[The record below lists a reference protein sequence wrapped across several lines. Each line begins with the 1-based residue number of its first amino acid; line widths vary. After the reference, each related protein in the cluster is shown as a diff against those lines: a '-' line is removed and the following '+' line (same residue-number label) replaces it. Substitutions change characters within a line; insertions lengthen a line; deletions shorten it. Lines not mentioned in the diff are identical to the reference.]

1 MATTINADT
10 SDGLKL
16 TADTSGEIE
25 LQSSGST
32 KVTMDTSGN
41 LGIGTSSPTN
51 KLSISGN
58 ESQRIDIANTSLT
71 DAGEIVSFQWDNNAD
86 FTIQGRDSAGG
97 FKANWY
103 RITSTATDGLADEHI
118 WYTGSSTERMRID
131 SSANLLFNS
140 GYGSVATA
148 YGCRAWV
155 NFNGTGTAAIRGSG
169 NVSSITDNG
178 TGDYTVNFATA
189 MPDAN
194 YSPVVTLY
202 SDKTGAG
209 IFGLIGGINA
219 LATGSFQI
227 DTIASAS
234 SFAYFDTLIVSVAVF
249 R

>member
-131 SSANLLFNS
+131 SSGNLLFNS

-155 NFNGTGTAAIRGSG
+155 NFNGSVAAASMIRGSG
-169 NVSSITDNG
+169 NVSSMTDTG
-178 TGDYTVNFATA
+178 TGNYRVNYATVMSDSNYAAVAGTSNDSTIRLDSYATSQIRVVANAATA
-189 MPDAN
+189 
-194 YSPVVTLY
+194 
-202 SDKTGAG
+202 
-209 IFGLIGGINA
+209 NA
-219 LATGSFQI
+219 LI
-227 DTIASAS
+227 I
-234 SFAYFDTLIVSVAVF
+234 SVAIF

>member
-25 LQSSGST
+25 FQSVGVTKAGVNATGLTGDGSQLTALPAPDALSTASGSAP
-32 KVTMDTSGN
+32 SY
-41 LGIGTSSPTN
+41 
-51 KLSISGN
+51 
-58 ESQRIDIANTSLT
+58 
-71 DAGEIVSFQWDNNAD
+71 
-86 FTIQGRDSAGG
+86 SA
-97 FKANWY
+97 
-103 RITSTATDGLADEHI
+103 
-118 WYTGSSTERMRID
+118 
-131 SSANLLFNS
+131 
-140 GYGSVATA
+140 
-148 YGCRAWV
+148 RAWV
-155 NFNGTGTAAIRGSG
+155 NFNGTGTVAIRASG

-178 TGDYTVNFATA
+178 TGDYTVNFTTA
-189 MPDAN
+189 MADAN

-209 IFGLIGGINA
+209 VFGLIGGINA

-234 SFAYFDTLIVSVAVF
+234 SFAYFDTLLVTVAVF